1 MFKIKSDAGNAREIH
16 LKVLTQNLPL
26 SLSHSKTKNP
36 GFPVFPAMSLSSAR
50 TIRLTLAVLASLKH
64 KSGWRAGGLGGSGG
78 EGRNGRRD
86 RERERERE
94 RERTDTSGQIFNWF
108 LSLPVPASPAVSS
121 VPADMINVY
130 ELAKLWFV
138 SKAEGFP
145 SQRG

>member
-1 MFKIKSDAGNAREIH
+1 M
-16 LKVLTQNLPL
+16 
-26 SLSHSKTKNP
+26 
-36 GFPVFPAMSLSSAR
+36 
-50 TIRLTLAVLASLKH
+50 
-64 KSGWRAGGLGGSGG
+64 AGGGFGG
-78 EGRNGRRD
+78 ERRGGEKWKERQ

>member
-1 MFKIKSDAGNAREIH
+1 MEIKIKSDAGNAREIH

-26 SLSHSKTKNP
+26 PLSHSKTKHP

-50 TIRLTLAVLASLKH
+50 TIRRTPAVLASPQH
-64 KSGWRAGGLGGSGG
+64 KSGWRAGGWAG
-78 EGRNGRRD
+78 EKRKG
-86 RERERERE
+86 RE

-121 VPADMINVY
+121 APADMINVY

-145 SQRG
+145 SQ